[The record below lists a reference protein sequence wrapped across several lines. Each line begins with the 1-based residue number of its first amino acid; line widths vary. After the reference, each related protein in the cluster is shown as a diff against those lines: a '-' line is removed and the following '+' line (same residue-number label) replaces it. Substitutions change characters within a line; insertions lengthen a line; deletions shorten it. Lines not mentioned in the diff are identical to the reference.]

1 VVREELEV
9 GVSELGLGSEEVAS
23 ELESDSEVRLVEL
36 TFVDDVNELER
47 SSEERLDDV
56 ASDDGSSE
64 DKELTSEVVKS
75 DVLEIVVEGNAKSHP
90 VSSKD
95 SNGKASA
102 SLPRRVGFFIKSF
115 YHCHFISH
123 HLPSFLQ
130 NCHILDNV

>member
-1 VVREELEV
+1 LVREELEV

-36 TFVDDVNELER
+36 TFVDDVSELER

-56 ASDDGSSE
+56 ASDDGSSA

-102 SLPRRVGFFIKSF
+102 NLPRRVGFFIGSF
-115 YHCHFISH
+115 YHCH
-123 HLPSFLQ
+123 LQ
-130 NCHILDNV
+130 RHEFPNLL